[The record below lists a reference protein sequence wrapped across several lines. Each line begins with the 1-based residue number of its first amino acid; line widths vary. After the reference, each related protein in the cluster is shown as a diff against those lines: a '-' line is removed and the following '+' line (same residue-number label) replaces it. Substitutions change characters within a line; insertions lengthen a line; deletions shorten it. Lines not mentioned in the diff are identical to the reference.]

1 MIEQNI
7 MEELRKF
14 NAQSRRQNEGHGEHG
29 HCGGH
34 GEHRHHCHRPEG
46 APYMNNCPRNG
57 WEAYGPKAPVRGMGY
72 GAPANFGAPAGR
84 PNCGPMGP
92 RPNFGGMNGAP
103 VGMAPMHKM
112 PACPNRMPA
121 KPGCGAPAGFGAPAN
136 FGAPAGRPN
145 CGGKP
150 AHRPGFGHGAFRI
163 LDKLSE
169 TEGISQTALAD
180 ALEIRPQS
188 VSEAV
193 RALAAKGWVKKE
205 LCGED
210 RRAVRVFLTEE
221 GAIARAEMQE
231 MREHRAQKKFGNLTE
246 DEKAELLRLLKKL
259 NNSDAAADEAKA
271 EDAQRPDADA
281 KA

>member
-1 MIEQNI
+1 MLFEPYKEEMIMIEQNI

-14 NAQSRRQNEGHGEHG
+14 NAQSRRQNECHGEHG
-29 HCGGH
+29 HCG
-34 GEHRHHCHRPEG
+34 EHRHHGHRPEG

-57 WEAYGPKAPVRGMGY
+57 WEAYGPKAPVRGMGC
-72 GAPANFGAPAGR
+72 GAPSNFGVPAGR
-84 PNCGPMGP
+84 PGFSPMGP
-92 RPNFGGMNGAP
+92 RPSFGGMNGAP

-112 PACPNRMPA
+112 PVCPGRMPA
-121 KPGCGAPAGFGAPAN
+121 KPGFAPTN
-136 FGAPAGRPN
+136 FGAPAGRPG
-145 CGGKP
+145 CGAP
-150 AHRPGFGHGAFRI
+150 MPRPGFGHGAFRI

-246 DEKAELLRLLKKL
+246 DEKAELLRLLRKL

-271 EDAQRPDADA
+271 EDAQ
-281 KA
+281 